1 MPSKSTAPKTTPA
14 TETPAPATLEDAK
27 AAAKARDAAVLTG
40 VTTTAEKP
48 AAKRTPKPTPPKATP
63 KPDPKA
69 NGGAPATDKE
79 VAAAVKAANAGPKP
93 NEVKRELAAMVVVAA
108 GEAIKNLPEDEL
120 VQLYGGAAPEALAA
134 QVAQWLHYL
143 PLGGVWPE
151 GYVPKPD
158 RSDWR

>member
-1 MPSKSTAPKTTPA
+1 MTAKKSPAPTPEPKTIT
-14 TETPAPATLEDAK
+14 DADR
-27 AAAKARDAAVLTG
+27 AASVIAG

-48 AAKRTPKPTPPKATP
+48 GKARTPKPAPPKAAAKADPTP
-63 KPDPKA
+63 
-69 NGGAPATDKE
+69 APAK
-79 VAAAVKAANAGPKP
+79 AATNGEVKAANAGPKP
-93 NEVKRELAAMVVVAA
+93 NEVKRELAALVVVAA
-108 GEAIKNLPEDEL
+108 GDAIKALPADEL
-120 VQLYGGAAPEALAA
+120 VQVYGGAAPEALAA